1 MHTRAH
7 ADTCTCVCTCTC
19 ACACIL
25 CVVVRG
31 GGERLAALKQLLC
44 RGRLDKAHHLFAPR
58 RLARLAGCL
67 GHDWVQQL
75 ALCGHDK
82 ARWCEPRADGARD
95 LATCSSHS
103 VALLSAQLAK
113 ASEPSAHMAQYSLKI
128 LCSWRE
134 VCRGGRPSS
143 AQAALRRLVPVREQS
158 APQASCMCMHMSC
171 ACTCYMCMCMSM
183 CKSM

>member
-1 MHTRAH
+1 M
-7 ADTCTCVCTCTC
+7 
-19 ACACIL
+19 
-25 CVVVRG
+25 
-31 GGERLAALKQLLC
+31 RL
-44 RGRLDKAHHLFAPR
+44 RVGRSRCGCSRLPR
-58 RLARLAGCL
+58 RCADLAGCL

-75 ALCGHDK
+75 ACSVFAVHTVRSRAVCTVRTQCMPSACPVQMCAQLTLCGHDK

-183 CKSM
+183 CRSM